1 MNERKNVF
9 QLCLIFY
16 LKASQWHACNIQ
28 SDNWPCSCKK
38 NTTEI
43 SYSLVPH
50 WPNSED
56 LWDSSLSLSC
66 AGARQ
71 KLLFERSQRSWL
83 QVSVAYWRSIM
94 LHQSHPG
101 FPFWTADR
109 GTAWPSVMSPHI
121 LSDGQSRYAHSNTHT
136 HTYAYTP
143 FPVQRSLSAVSPHCV
158 RLQFPCSESWKRSI
172 WFTGH
177 RLLVWVNWV
186 GQG

>member
-1 MNERKNVF
+1 MLVLR
-9 QLCLIFY
+9 
-16 LKASQWHACNIQ
+16 A
-28 SDNWPCSCKK
+28 DNLPCSCKK
-38 NTTEI
+38 KKHRDILFTCTT
-43 SYSLVPH
+43 LT
-50 WPNSED
+50 NSED
-56 LWDSSLSLSC
+56 LWDSSMSLNC

-71 KLLFERSQRSWL
+71 NLLFERSQRSWL

-121 LSDGQSRYAHSNTHT
+121 LSDGQSRYAHSNTYT
-136 HTYAYTP
+136 HTYTYTP

-177 RLLVWVNWV
+177 RLLVWANWV